1 MNDLMIVKFRMYHYK
16 EFLKIFTNHFYS
28 EDFSSTR
35 SSVYCLL
42 FLPTF
47 MVAGFNFINPFS
59 IFRRIAVG
67 ASFFGSAMAF
77 YYNLKDELIDIA
89 KNDAGP
95 MGDVVRYRFQ
105 QLSTFDALVHSYRE
119 EAQKLKG

>member
-1 MNDLMIVKFRMYHYK
+1 MYHQK
-16 EFLKIFTNHFYS
+16 EFIKIFANHFYS
-28 EDFSSTR
+28 EEFSSTR

-47 MVAGFNFINPFS
+47 MAAGFNLFNPFS

-67 ASFFGSAMAF
+67 SSFFGSAIALYF
-77 YYNLKDELIDIA
+77 NLKDDLAEIA

-95 MGDVVRYRFQ
+95 IGDVVRYRF
-105 QLSTFDALVHSYRE
+105 
-119 EAQKLKG
+119 